1 MDQSAKEAEER
12 KRVFKFY
19 KQVPDDQTHLDEID
33 RSLDSFVSSTTAKGK
48 TRHFIQLFAI

>member
-19 KQVPDDQTHLDEID
+19 KQVSDDQTHLDEID
-33 RSLDSFVSSTTAKGK
+33 RSLDSFVTATTAKG
-48 TRHFIQLFAI
+48 TTQHFILLFAI